1 LSKIDKA
8 FNNTITQPQA
18 SNPLP
23 KHQPSGSNFL
33 SGMRGFEKLPIH
45 RATEKVEPNS
55 NLISSQADRAPL
67 DIPARAAGAG
77 EGAAAQESHRQ
88 SSR

>member
-1 LSKIDKA
+1 
-8 FNNTITQPQA
+8 
-18 SNPLP
+18 
-23 KHQPSGSNFL
+23 
-33 SGMRGFEKLPIH
+33 MRGFEKLPIH